1 MMPGTRHYVI
11 TLQHAITWGRHFIA
25 AATVSRT
32 VIGIVHTFILDLGLT
47 NALHDNTRTLIR
59 RIMIMWTDELDS
71 DESNPGTISAMRCSC
86 ALLTFHIS
94 RAAPHAKHVVP

>member
-71 DESNPGTISAMRCSC
+71 DESNPGTISAMRCSYP
-86 ALLTFHIS
+86 LLTFHIS
-94 RAAPHAKHVVP
+94 RAAPHAKHFVP